1 VTHRPLAMVT
11 GANSGVGLETTRRL
25 ARQGWDV
32 VMLCRSQE
40 RATEA
45 RAEIL
50 AEVGGKS
57 GSAVKGSDWSV
68 SEANLPIELCDLSS
82 LGSVREAAERL
93 AERARERFGV
103 RDSAADGEEQG
114 DSPAQPPGNDAG
126 RAPEL
131 VLVNNAGLYR
141 AEREITE
148 DGFERTLQVNHLGH
162 FLLTNL
168 LADVLRQPG
177 ARVVNVSSGGHR
189 GGRLHKDPLPDIF
202 RGRIDYNGWR
212 AYGDSKQ
219 ANVLFARELDR
230 RWSADGTASFAV
242 HPGVLATS
250 IWDRNRTFSMFIAKL
265 MKPFMGSP
273 DTGGEA
279 VSRLARDPHVAD
291 ESGSYFNKLKMELPA
306 AHARDDEFAAR
317 LWEVSAE
324 AVGL

>member
-1 VTHRPLAMVT
+1 MTTRPLAMVT

-25 ARQGWDV
+25 VARGWDV
-32 VMLCRSQE
+32 VMVCRSEE
-40 RATEA
+40 RAADA
-45 RAEIL
+45 RAEVL
-50 AEVGGKS
+50 AGAPDK
-57 GSAVKGSDWSV
+57 V
-68 SEANLPIELCDLSS
+68 SEGNLPIELCDLSS
-82 LGSVREAAERL
+82 LDSVRDAADRL
-93 AERARERFGV
+93 GERARERSGGGEN
-103 RDSAADGEEQG
+103 AADGDGRQG
-114 DSPAQPPGNDAG
+114 SSTN
-126 RAPEL
+126 PEL

-189 GGRLHKDPLPDIF
+189 GGRLHKDPLQDIF

-219 ANVLFARELDR
+219 ANVLFTRELDR
-230 RWSADGTASFAV
+230 RWSGDGTATFAV

-250 IWDRNRTFSMFIAKL
+250 IWDRNRTFGMFIAKL
-265 MKPFMGSP
+265 MKPFMGAP

-279 VSRLARDPHVAD
+279 VSRLVTDPEVAD
-291 ESGSYFNKLKMELPA
+291 ESGSYFNKLELDVPA
-306 AHARDDEFAAR
+306 EHTRDPDFAAR
-317 LWEVSAE
+317 VWEESAE